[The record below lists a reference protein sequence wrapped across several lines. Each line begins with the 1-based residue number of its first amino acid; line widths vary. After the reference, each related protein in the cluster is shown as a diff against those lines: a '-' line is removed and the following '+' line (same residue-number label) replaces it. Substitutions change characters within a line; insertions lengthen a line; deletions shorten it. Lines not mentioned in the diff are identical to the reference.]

1 MDGVIT
7 TILILAAIAIIGSG
21 WHGYRKTTDST
32 DYMVAG
38 RAAPWWLISGSLL
51 AATVSGAT
59 FFGLISSYY
68 REGFYTHWIPLGVAF
83 SWLIICFV
91 IGPRLRRFGGYT
103 IPEYLSRRFNS
114 PLLRPVFSAVT
125 IFWLVFLLGTVVV
138 QGGLLLEVLW
148 DVPYAVSVIVM
159 TLIIAIYTFF
169 GGQKA
174 VMYTDFFQTII
185 FLAAVVV
192 AVPVTLHVAGGW
204 ETITTTISA
213 EQPGFF
219 GPTGGVMNGINAA
232 SLFLI
237 WFLGYLGHPGYLTRF
252 YTARSERDVYKTG
265 IAIAAIYLPFW
276 ALIGLAG
283 SAMRVLYPDVADTEI
298 VWVLFVL
305 EYAPSIVAG
314 LLLAG
319 ILAAILS
326 TADTWLLTA
335 ASSLTHDLAR
345 AFTTKPMSD
354 IKLLRWTRWSV
365 ALLALAA
372 MPVGLW
378 RPTYITE
385 MMNMAYTVAGASG
398 GLVILFSLYWSRM
411 TRAGA
416 WAGLLFGAVTA
427 AAGRIYVLAGTPP
440 DWFDPILPTLIATTA
455 VLIVV
460 SLMTSRDEVT
470 LQVFQRLRTP
480 LELDGKTIMDE
491 EDGSSVVSA
500 SPGQAQK

>member
-1 MDGVIT
+1 MI
-7 TILILAAIAIIGSG
+7 TILILAALAIIGSG
-21 WHGYRKTTDST
+21 WHGYRKTANST

-38 RAAPWWLISGSLL
+38 RAAPWWLITGSLL

-159 TLIIAIYTFF
+159 TLIIAVYTFF

-185 FLAAVVV
+185 FLAAVVI
-192 AVPVTLHVAGGW
+192 AVPITVHVAGGW
-204 ETITTTISA
+204 ETITNTLSV

-252 YTARSERDVYKTG
+252 YTARSERDVTKTG
-265 IAIAAIYLPFW
+265 IAIAAVYLPFW
-276 ALIGLAG
+276 ALIGMAG
-283 SAMRVLYPDVADTEI
+283 AAIRILYPEAADTEI
-298 VWVLFVL
+298 LWVLFVL

-319 ILAAILS
+319 IIAAILS

-345 AFTTKPMSD
+345 AFTKKPMD
-354 IKLLRWTRWSV
+354 DDKLLRWTRWSV
-365 ALLALAA
+365 AILALAA

-427 AAGRIYVLAGTPP
+427 AAGRIYQLVGTPA
-440 DWFDPILPTLIATTA
+440 DWFDPVLPTLVATVA
-455 VLIVV
+455 ILVIV
-460 SLMTSRDEVT
+460 SLTTSRDEET
-470 LQVFQRLRTP
+470 LQVYQRLRTP
-480 LELDGKTIMDE
+480 LQFEGKTLMDE
-491 EDGSSVVSA
+491 EDEASVIAVSR
-500 SPGQAQK
+500 SDKHK

>member
-1 MDGVIT
+1 MNSVILGV
-7 TILILAAIAIIGSG
+7 LAVAAVVIIWSG
-21 WHGYRKTTDST
+21 WHGYRKTDDSA

-38 RAAPWWLISGSLL
+38 RGAPWWLITASLL

-68 REGFYTHWIPLGVAF
+68 REGFYTHWIPLGVAS

-103 IPEYLSRRFNS
+103 IPEYLSKRFNS
-114 PLLRPVFSAVT
+114 PALRPVFSAVT

-138 QGGLLLEVLW
+138 QGGLLLETLW
-148 DVPYAVSVIVM
+148 NIPYAVSVIVM
-159 TLIIAIYTFF
+159 TLIIAVYTFF

-174 VMYTDFFQTII
+174 VMFTDFFQTII
-185 FLAAVVV
+185 FLAAVVI
-192 AVPVTLHVAGGW
+192 AVPFTIHVAGGW
-204 ETITTTISA
+204 DTVTTTLSA

-219 GPTGGVMNGINAA
+219 GPTGGIMSGVNAA

-252 YTARSERDVYKTG
+252 YTARSERDVIKTG

-283 SAMRVLYPDVADTEI
+283 AATRVLYPEAADTEI

-305 EYAPSIVAG
+305 EYTPSIVAG
-314 LLLAG
+314 LLIAG
-319 ILAAILS
+319 IIAAILS

-345 AFTTKPMSD
+345 AFTKHD
-354 IKLLRWTRWSV
+354 LNDQLLLRWTRWTV
-365 ALLALAA
+365 AILALLA

-385 MMNMAYTVAGASG
+385 MMNIAYTVAGASG
-398 GLVILFSLYWSRM
+398 GLVILLSLYWSRM

-416 WAGLLFGAVTA
+416 WAGLLVGATTAIGSRAIELFGN
-427 AAGRIYVLAGTPP
+427 PP
-440 DWFDPILPTLIATTA
+440 SWFAPVLPTLLVTLAVIIA
-455 VLIVV
+455 V
-460 SLMTSRDEVT
+460 SLATPRDAKTVEVYE
-470 LQVFQRLRTP
+470 RLRTP
-480 LELDGKTIMDE
+480 LKAGGRSMWDE
-491 EDGSSVVSA
+491 ERADS
-500 SPGQAQK
+500 